1 MVMAL
6 ILLFMAIETQ
16 IWNSDGGGALT
27 SPPALMFVMLEKK
40 RLLVALSFELSVS
53 NCGVLLEPGDVAGD
67 TSLVQIS
74 PIRLPP
80 GPRALIGPQCPGL
93 GTVSDWWR

>member
-1 MVMAL
+1 MVMVL

-40 RLLVALSFELSVS
+40 RLLVALSSELSVLITILK
-53 NCGVLLEPGDVAGD
+53 CWW
-67 TSLVQIS
+67 SLVMVTPRWS
-74 PIRLPP
+74 RSLPSASRLD
-80 GPRALIGPQCPGL
+80 RVL
-93 GTVSDWWR
+93 